1 MAKFC
6 GKCGTKLDEATG
18 LCPNCDADKL
28 KKAVGQEE
36 PLHAE
41 ASDTP
46 VLKSTQSKKELKK
59 QKKAE
64 KKAAKRAI
72 KKTKRASWSFGK
84 KIGHYIYK
92 LLMII
97 ILIGVIVAGV
107 IGGLVYLSIV
117 DIPIVSEGIDV
128 LETTVH
134 PADIVKN
141 IPDTDMNGI
150 DYYESSEKNIVTE
163 NGTTFINNEIL
174 IVLKSDQYKSK
185 LDNYLS
191 EIGGHIVGELSDI
204 TEYQILFDKEYSY
217 EALYD
222 IVEDLKTFDWVIYAS
237 LNYAIKI
244 APEYTPNDS
253 KWKNK
258 WEDVPDGDNWGMEAI
273 EAPSAWNYTN
283 DFNTVNIG
291 IFDDMFDVNHEDL
304 DFAEQPL
311 GNVAANKSVSE
322 GKTKWSSHGT
332 HTSGTVAATFDNKK
346 GVTGV
351 SVQTNL
357 YGVSSKGLEI
367 NGYYST
373 QAWNMAFV
381 YLIASK
387 QCSVINVS
395 LGYDSLTFN
404 ASRGCKAALN
414 TLDEV
419 SASIADFLQVLIDK
433 EYQFVICKSA
443 GNQNEVG
450 GGYKYYLKDSFD
462 EETELMYYSYDDYKA
477 FKEGKTD
484 DDCRQYF
491 ERHKD
496 DLNTRVSS
504 GGCLDDGNVDA
515 KYDLLGAITNTEVN
529 KRIIIVGAVENLGF
543 HYEGGFLWFGRTK
556 IHDGYKIADFSQC
569 GDRVD
574 VLAPGVDI
582 QSTIRD
588 GYGLMS
594 GTSMAAPH
602 VTGIAGLAFSVNTDM
617 TGAGA
622 KKIIKDT
629 AEGVYGSES
638 YGIANAGRS
647 VKSALDYT
655 PDDNLDNDQE
665 QPTGYVV
672 PPDSISFNGHYY
684 YLYTGGIASTYDEAV
699 EYCESKGGYL
709 ATLTSKEEN
718 DFVYSYITQ
727 QGCESAY
734 FGLSDAD
741 REGSWEWITGE
752 PFYYSNW
759 HSGEPNSENSNE
771 DYALMYYKFTDGT
784 WNDGDFG
791 GSTVDGGNAFI
802 CEWGDYSIEQH
813 EVSGERNVVLTLD
826 VSGSMSGTPL
836 EETKKASSKFINT
849 VLEQDA
855 SIGVVTYDDESYM
868 ASDFSTDKA
877 SLQSIVSGL
886 YDGGGTNIEAGLRN
900 AQSMLERTNAKKK
913 IIVLMSDGEPNDGLV
928 DEELIEYAA
937 EIKKTGTI
945 IYTIGFFESLSEKS
959 YAQYLMEQIASDGC
973 HYEVADADQ
982 LKFFFE
988 DMADQINGQKY
999 IYVRIACPVDVSV
1012 SYDGETLDSS
1022 EKNLNARTSFGTLT
1036 FEENS
1041 EKLEAGIDDR
1051 VKVLRL
1057 KEGTDYDLK
1066 IVGTG
1071 HGIMNY
1077 SIGFMDENGE
1087 YSDLRKFKNIKI
1099 TRKTRIDTEASN
1111 SDSSILNIDEDG
1123 DGKYDIRLKAEANG
1137 YGEEITTSNW
1147 IIYVIIGAV
1156 AFVMLDIIAIVI
1168 YTKKKKRRG
1177 E

>member
-1 MAKFC
+1 
-6 GKCGTKLDEATG
+6 
-18 LCPNCDADKL
+18 
-28 KKAVGQEE
+28 
-36 PLHAE
+36 
-41 ASDTP
+41 
-46 VLKSTQSKKELKK
+46 
-59 QKKAE
+59 
-64 KKAAKRAI
+64 
-72 KKTKRASWSFGK
+72 
-84 KIGHYIYK
+84 
-92 LLMII
+92 
-97 ILIGVIVAGV
+97 
-107 IGGLVYLSIV
+107 
-117 DIPIVSEGIDV
+117 
-128 LETTVH
+128 
-134 PADIVKN
+134 
-141 IPDTDMNGI
+141 
-150 DYYESSEKNIVTE
+150 
-163 NGTTFINNEIL
+163 
-174 IVLKSDQYKSK
+174 
-185 LDNYLS
+185 
-191 EIGGHIVGELSDI
+191 
-204 TEYQILFDKEYSY
+204 
-217 EALYD
+217 
-222 IVEDLKTFDWVIYAS
+222 
-237 LNYAIKI
+237 
-244 APEYTPNDS
+244 
-253 KWKNK
+253 
-258 WEDVPDGDNWGMEAI
+258 
-273 EAPSAWNYTN
+273 
-283 DFNTVNIG
+283 
-291 IFDDMFDVNHEDL
+291 
-304 DFAEQPL
+304 
-311 GNVAANKSVSE
+311 
-322 GKTKWSSHGT
+322 
-332 HTSGTVAATFDNKK
+332 
-346 GVTGV
+346 
-351 SVQTNL
+351 
-357 YGVSSKGLEI
+357 
-367 NGYYST
+367 
-373 QAWNMAFV
+373 
-381 YLIASK
+381 
-387 QCSVINVS
+387 
-395 LGYDSLTFN
+395 
-404 ASRGCKAALN
+404 
-414 TLDEV
+414 
-419 SASIADFLQVLIDK
+419 
-433 EYQFVICKSA
+433 
-443 GNQNEVG
+443 
-450 GGYKYYLKDSFD
+450 
-462 EETELMYYSYDDYKA
+462 MYYSKADYDNYRNGKA
-477 FKEGKTD
+477 DEECK
-484 DDCRQYF
+484 QYF
-491 ERHKD
+491 DRHKK
-496 DLNTRVSS
+496 DLKKRISD

-515 KYDLLGAITNTEVN
+515 KYDLLGAITNQKV
-529 KRIIIVGAVENLGF
+529 KDRIIIVGAVENLGV
-543 HYEGGFLWFGRTK
+543 HYEGGFLWFGKTK
-556 IHDGYKIADFSQC
+556 VHDGYKIADFSQC
-569 GDRVD
+569 GERVD

-582 QSTIRD
+582 QSTVRN
-588 GYGLMS
+588 GYGTMS
-594 GTSMAAPH
+594 GTSMASPH
-602 VTGIAGLAFSVNTDM
+602 VTGIVGLAFSANPEM
-617 TGAGA
+617 TGSDA
-622 KKIIKDT
+622 KKIVKET
-629 AEGVYGSES
+629 AVGSYGKEL
-638 YGIANAGRS
+638 YGIANAINVVNAS
-647 VKSALDYT
+647 FDYI
-655 PDDNLDNDQE
+655 PKDNDE
-665 QPTGYVV
+665 ETNTKPKEYNAPNDAVT
-672 PPDSISFNGHYY
+672 FNGHYY
-684 YLYTGGIASTYDEAV
+684 YLYSGGIASSYDEAAQ
-699 EYCESKGGYL
+699 YCEGKGGYL

-734 FGLSDAD
+734 FGLSDAE
-741 REGSWEWITGE
+741 RAGSWEWINGE
-752 PFYYSNW
+752 PFSYSNW
-759 HSGEPNSENSNE
+759 HSGEPNSESSNE
-771 DYALMYYKFTDGT
+771 DYALLYYKFTDGT

-791 GSTVDGGNAFI
+791 DSTVGGGNAFI

-982 LKFFFE
+982 LSFFFE

-1041 EKLEAGIDDR
+1041 EKLEAGTDDR

-1077 SIGFMDENGE
+1077 TIGFMDENGE

-1099 TRKTRIDTEASN
+1099 TRKTRIDTGASN

-1168 YTKKKKRRG
+1168 YTKKKKRKG

>member
-1 MAKFC
+1 
-6 GKCGTKLDEATG
+6 
-18 LCPNCDADKL
+18 
-28 KKAVGQEE
+28 
-36 PLHAE
+36 
-41 ASDTP
+41 
-46 VLKSTQSKKELKK
+46 
-59 QKKAE
+59 
-64 KKAAKRAI
+64 
-72 KKTKRASWSFGK
+72 
-84 KIGHYIYK
+84 
-92 LLMII
+92 
-97 ILIGVIVAGV
+97 
-107 IGGLVYLSIV
+107 
-117 DIPIVSEGIDV
+117 
-128 LETTVH
+128 
-134 PADIVKN
+134 
-141 IPDTDMNGI
+141 
-150 DYYESSEKNIVTE
+150 
-163 NGTTFINNEIL
+163 
-174 IVLKSDQYKSK
+174 
-185 LDNYLS
+185 
-191 EIGGHIVGELSDI
+191 
-204 TEYQILFDKEYSY
+204 
-217 EALYD
+217 
-222 IVEDLKTFDWVIYAS
+222 
-237 LNYAIKI
+237 
-244 APEYTPNDS
+244 
-253 KWKNK
+253 
-258 WEDVPDGDNWGMEAI
+258 
-273 EAPSAWNYTN
+273 
-283 DFNTVNIG
+283 
-291 IFDDMFDVNHEDL
+291 
-304 DFAEQPL
+304 
-311 GNVAANKSVSE
+311 
-322 GKTKWSSHGT
+322 
-332 HTSGTVAATFDNKK
+332 
-346 GVTGV
+346 
-351 SVQTNL
+351 
-357 YGVSSKGLEI
+357 
-367 NGYYST
+367 
-373 QAWNMAFV
+373 MAFV
-381 YLIASK
+381 YLISNK
-387 QCSVINVS
+387 KCSVINIS
-395 LGYDSLTFN
+395 LGYDALTFN
-404 ASRGCKAALN
+404 ASRGCNAAIK
-414 TLDEV
+414 TLDKV
-419 SASIADFLQVLIDK
+419 STSIADFLQVLIDK
-433 EYQFVICKSA
+433 DFQFVICKSA

-450 GGYKYYLKDSFD
+450 GDYKYYLKDSYD
-462 EETELMYYSYDDYKA
+462 ENKEFMYYSKDDYDNYRKGKA
-477 FKEGKTD
+477 DEECK
-484 DDCRQYF
+484 QYF
-491 ERHKD
+491 DRHKK
-496 DLNTRVSS
+496 DLKKRISD

-515 KYDLLGAITNTEVN
+515 KYDLLGAITNQKV
-529 KRIIIVGAVENLGF
+529 KDRIIIVGAVENLGV

-556 IHDGYKIADFSQC
+556 VHDGYKIADFSQC
-569 GDRVD
+569 GERVD
-574 VLAPGVDI
+574 VLAPGVAI
-582 QSTIRD
+582 QSTVRN
-588 GYGLMS
+588 GYGTMK

-602 VTGIAGLAFSVNTDM
+602 VTGIVGLAFSANPEM
-617 TGAGA
+617 TGSDA
-622 KKIIKDT
+622 KKIVKET
-629 AEGVYGSES
+629 AVGSYGKEL
-638 YGIANAGRS
+638 YGIANARN
-647 VKSALDYT
+647 VVNAAFDYI
-655 PDDNLDNDQE
+655 PKDNDE
-665 QPTGYVV
+665 ETDTKSKEYNAPNDAVT
-672 PPDSISFNGHYY
+672 FNGHYY
-684 YLYTGGIASTYDEAV
+684 YLYSGGIASTYDEAAQ
-699 EYCESKGGYL
+699 YCESKGGYL

-734 FGLSDAD
+734 FGLSDAE
-741 REGSWEWITGE
+741 REGSWEWINGE
-752 PFYYSNW
+752 PFSYSNW
-759 HSGEPNSENSNE
+759 YSGEPNSENSNE
-771 DYALMYYKFTDGT
+771 DYALLYYKFTDGT

-791 GSTVDGGNAFI
+791 GSTVGGGNAFI
-802 CEWGDYSIEQH
+802 CEWGDYSLEQH
-813 EVSGERNVVLTLD
+813 EVSGERNLVLTLD

-982 LKFFFE
+982 LSFFFE

-1168 YTKKKKRRG
+1168 YTKMKKRRG

>member
-1 MAKFC
+1 M
-6 GKCGTKLDEATG
+6 
-18 LCPNCDADKL
+18 
-28 KKAVGQEE
+28 KKRI
-36 PLHAE
+36 
-41 ASDTP
+41 SD
-46 VLKSTQSKKELKK
+46 
-59 QKKAE
+59 
-64 KKAAKRAI
+64 
-72 KKTKRASWSFGK
+72 
-84 KIGHYIYK
+84 
-92 LLMII
+92 
-97 ILIGVIVAGV
+97 
-107 IGGLVYLSIV
+107 
-117 DIPIVSEGIDV
+117 
-128 LETTVH
+128 
-134 PADIVKN
+134 
-141 IPDTDMNGI
+141 
-150 DYYESSEKNIVTE
+150 
-163 NGTTFINNEIL
+163 
-174 IVLKSDQYKSK
+174 
-185 LDNYLS
+185 
-191 EIGGHIVGELSDI
+191 
-204 TEYQILFDKEYSY
+204 
-217 EALYD
+217 
-222 IVEDLKTFDWVIYAS
+222 
-237 LNYAIKI
+237 
-244 APEYTPNDS
+244 
-253 KWKNK
+253 
-258 WEDVPDGDNWGMEAI
+258 
-273 EAPSAWNYTN
+273 
-283 DFNTVNIG
+283 
-291 IFDDMFDVNHEDL
+291 
-304 DFAEQPL
+304 
-311 GNVAANKSVSE
+311 
-322 GKTKWSSHGT
+322 
-332 HTSGTVAATFDNKK
+332 
-346 GVTGV
+346 
-351 SVQTNL
+351 
-357 YGVSSKGLEI
+357 
-367 NGYYST
+367 
-373 QAWNMAFV
+373 
-381 YLIASK
+381 
-387 QCSVINVS
+387 
-395 LGYDSLTFN
+395 
-404 ASRGCKAALN
+404 
-414 TLDEV
+414 
-419 SASIADFLQVLIDK
+419 
-433 EYQFVICKSA
+433 
-443 GNQNEVG
+443 
-450 GGYKYYLKDSFD
+450 
-462 EETELMYYSYDDYKA
+462 
-477 FKEGKTD
+477 
-484 DDCRQYF
+484 
-491 ERHKD
+491 
-496 DLNTRVSS
+496 

-515 KYDLLGAITNTEVN
+515 KYDLLGAITNQKV
-529 KRIIIVGAVENLGF
+529 KDRIIIVGAVENLGV

-556 IHDGYKIADFSQC
+556 VHDGYKIADFSQC
-569 GDRVD
+569 GERVD
-574 VLAPGVDI
+574 VLAPGVAI
-582 QSTIRD
+582 QSTVRN
-588 GYGLMS
+588 GYGTMK

-602 VTGIAGLAFSVNTDM
+602 VTGIVGLAFSANPEM
-617 TGAGA
+617 TGSDA
-622 KKIIKDT
+622 KKIVKET
-629 AEGVYGSES
+629 AVGSYGKEL
-638 YGIANAGRS
+638 YGIANARN
-647 VKSALDYT
+647 VVNAAFDYI
-655 PDDNLDNDQE
+655 PKDNDE
-665 QPTGYVV
+665 ETDTKSKEYNAPNDAVT
-672 PPDSISFNGHYY
+672 FNGHYY
-684 YLYTGGIASTYDEAV
+684 YLYSGGIASTYDEAAQ
-699 EYCESKGGYL
+699 YCESKGGYL

-734 FGLSDAD
+734 FGLSDAE
-741 REGSWEWITGE
+741 REGSWEWINGE
-752 PFYYSNW
+752 PFSYSNW
-759 HSGEPNSENSNE
+759 YSGEPNSENSNE
-771 DYALMYYKFTDGT
+771 DYALLYYKFTDGT

-791 GSTVDGGNAFI
+791 GSTVGGGNAFI
-802 CEWGDYSIEQH
+802 CEWGDYSLEQH

-868 ASDFSTDKA
+868 ASNFSTDKA

-1077 SIGFMDENGE
+1077 TIGFMDENGE

-1099 TRKTRIDTEASN
+1099 TRKTRIDTGASN

-1168 YTKKKKRRG
+1168 YTKKKKRKG

>member
-6 GKCGTKLDEATG
+6 GKCGTKLDESTG
-18 LCPNCDADKL
+18 LCPNCNKEQLSTSNTAVDDEKTLQHSSDKG
-28 KKAVGQEE
+28 KNTEEVQVSAVEDNGNGYDSKPTESTE
-36 PLHAE
+36 SREAPL
-41 ASDTP
+41 
-46 VLKSTQSKKELKK
+46 SKKEIKK
-59 QKKAE
+59 QRKKGKKEAKKA
-64 KKAAKRAI
+64 KKREKRAN
-72 KKTKRASWSFGK
+72 WSTGK
-84 KIGHYIYK
+84 KIRRFLLK
-92 LLMII
+92 LVIIVMILAIVSCGIVGALVHFDI
-97 ILIGVIVAGV
+97 I
-107 IGGLVYLSIV
+107 
-117 DIPIVSEGIDV
+117 DIPIFHDVMEVVGIEENVVDSDSDANLYIPTEDSLSVDDETGTVYVSNMVLIFFNPGTEQAEIDKV
-128 LETTVH
+128 IKSVNGVVVGT
-134 PADIVKN
+134 
-141 IPDTDMNGI
+141 IPI
-150 DYYESSEKNIVTE
+150 I
-163 NGTTFINNEIL
+163 
-174 IVLKSDQYKSK
+174 DQYQVQIESHS
-185 LDNYLS
+185 LA
-191 EIGGHIVGELSDI
+191 ELKAI
-204 TEYQILFDKEYSY
+204 C
-217 EALYD
+217 
-222 IVEDLKTFDWVIYAS
+222 EDLKKFDSVFDAIYDTAFE
-237 LNYAIKI
+237 I
-244 APEYTPNDS
+244 DS
-253 KWKNK
+253 
-258 WEDVPDGDNWGMEAI
+258 DVVPDDPWKKSLFSKEEWSEKKPDGSNWWIEAI
-273 EAPSAWNYTN
+273 EAPSAWEEDC
-283 DFNTVNIG
+283 DFDTIKVG
-291 IFDDMFDVNHEDL
+291 IVDNGFDTGHEDL
-304 DFAEQPL
+304 K
-311 GNVAANKSVSE
+311 NKIKYVSPVNN
-322 GKTKWSSHGT
+322 KADHGT
-332 HTSGTVAATFDNKK
+332 HVAGIIGAEANNKK
-346 GVTGV
+346 GITGIV
-351 SVQTNL
+351 WNCEL
-357 YGVSSKGLEI
+357 YTYDWELNTSQKIVNKVFGLEWSTFNQI
-367 NGYYST
+367 LGGTVVLVEKGAKVINLSVGQTKSMKGTTRSEDEIDANGYYSSL
-373 QAWNMAFV
+373 
-381 YLIASK
+381 YL
-387 QCSVINVS
+387 NS
-395 LGYDSLTFN
+395 LLSRGYD
-404 ASRGCKAALN
+404 
-414 TLDEV
+414 
-419 SASIADFLQVLIDK
+419 
-433 EYQFVICKSA
+433 FVIV
-443 GNQNEVG
+443 Q
-450 GGYKYYLKDSFD
+450 
-462 EETELMYYSYDDYKA
+462 
-477 FKEGKTD
+477 
-484 DDCRQYF
+484 
-491 ERHKD
+491 
-496 DLNTRVSS
+496 SS
-504 GGCLDDGNVDA
+504 GNGNANDESVDAIYNGIFTSINKDNCVESSSVKFEDIFNRVIVVGAAQNDGNNA
-515 KYDLLGAITNTEVN
+515 YTQPYWSNAG
-529 KRIIIVGAVENLGF
+529 
-543 HYEGGFLWFGRTK
+543 
-556 IHDGYKIADFSQC
+556 S
-569 GDRVD
+569 RVD
-574 VLAPGVDI
+574 ICAPGKDVY
-582 QSTIRD
+582 STVP
-588 GYGLMS
+588 GGLWGKYENME
-594 GTSMAAPH
+594 GTSMAAP
-602 VTGIAGLAFSVNTDM
+602 VVAGVASLVWSANNELSGADIKRIICDPKNTKYEVQDNTTSKHPLNNTYRM
-617 TGAGA
+617 INAA
-622 KKIIKDT
+622 LSLKAAIEYEHQISD
-629 AEGVYGSES
+629 ADSEEDES
-638 YGIANAGRS
+638 DFPKGN
-647 VKSALDYT
+647 
-655 PDDNLDNDQE
+655 
-665 QPTGYVV
+665 V
-672 PPDSISFNGHYY
+672 PQDAVQYKGHYY
-684 YLYTGGIASTYDEAV
+684 YLYSGGIASSYDEAAQ
-699 EYCESKGGYL
+699 YCESKGGYL

-734 FGLSDAD
+734 FGLSDAE
-741 REGSWEWITGE
+741 RKGSWEWINGE
-752 PFYYSNW
+752 PFSYSNW

-771 DYALMYYKFTDGT
+771 DYALLYYKFTDGT

-868 ASDFSTDKA
+868 ASNFSTDKA

-1077 SIGFMDENGE
+1077 TIGFMDENGE

-1099 TRKTRIDTEASN
+1099 TRKTRIDTGASN